1 MDPQLVSK
9 SEFAALINVSAG
21 RVSQFIAAGQ
31 ISPSAIVGSG
41 QRAKINVQQAKADLR
56 LTLDVAQRLG
66 NGSETK
72 LDTDEISVPSAALA
86 SAVIATQS
94 GVDYEIKQQK
104 LEQLRRANRN
114 AAIADAASDGFFTET
129 AAARAELSKAAAA
142 MMMSFEAAL
151 NEFATALSA
160 EYKMPA
166 RDVLHLLRR
175 EFRRIREK
183 EAKKNADAASRLPQT
198 LASKISAEDEGD
210 SERLVSEV
218 AETAPSRAT
227 QTPASPAKPVQTSK
241 TASTGPGAP
250 VRPPRDIHSSRFHLT
265 DEDVS
270 DLVGT
275 NLTSQSEDW

>member
-1 MDPQLVSK
+1 MDQQLVSK

-66 NGSETK
+66 NGSETR
-72 LDTDEISVPSAALA
+72 LDADDISVPSAAIA
-86 SAVIATQS
+86 SAVKETQS

-129 AAARAELSKAAAA
+129 AAARAELSKAAAS

-175 EFRRIREK
+175 EFQRIREK
-183 EAKKNADAASRLPQT
+183 EAKKNAAAAAQV
-198 LASKISAEDEGD
+198 SATVESVIAAD
-210 SERLVSEV
+210 
-218 AETAPSRAT
+218 
-227 QTPASPAKPVQTSK
+227 
-241 TASTGPGAP
+241 
-250 VRPPRDIHSSRFHLT
+250 DI
-265 DEDVS
+265 DVM
-270 DLVGT
+270 
-275 NLTSQSEDW
+275 N